1 MEFKEL
7 NKNPNIGQDKKLM
20 DKYIVFEKLINEL
33 KKKDIPSEIVNAVN
47 HHIEEI
53 NFFTGSDKDLLKQL
67 KNSQAAILKLIEKEL
82 KLVTK
87 NHYRNIWLALGM
99 SAFGM
104 PIGVAIGISSGN
116 MGLLAIGLPIG
127 MAIGIFAGT
136 AMDKKANE
144 TGKQLDVVI

>member
-1 MEFKEL
+1 M
-7 NKNPNIGQDKKLM
+7 
-20 DKYIVFEKLINEL
+20 
-33 KKKDIPSEIVNAVN
+33 NAVN